1 MSSDKEQT
9 GLDLVL
15 DYPFEDLAGEEERFK
30 EAVLLDIAMAVGAD
44 VAKMR
49 VVSLEAGSV
58 IASLLLEQGLC
69 GEGGTLNPKVCSGFC
84 GKKLNWL
91 HLELQNGNACRF
103 LYMLQ
108 LQL

>member
-9 GLDLVL
+9 ALDLVL

-69 GEGGTLNPKVCSGFC
+69 GEGGTLKTKVCLGFC
-84 GKKLNWL
+84 GKKSNWL
-91 HLELQNGNACRF
+91 HLELQNRNACGF
-103 LYMLQ
+103 WHM
-108 LQL
+108 